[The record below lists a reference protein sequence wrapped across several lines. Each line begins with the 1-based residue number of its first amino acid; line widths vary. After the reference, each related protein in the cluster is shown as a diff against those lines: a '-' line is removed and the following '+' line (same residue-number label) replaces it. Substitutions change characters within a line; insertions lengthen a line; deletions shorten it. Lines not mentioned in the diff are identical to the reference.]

1 LSFNAYHVAISLQD
15 CNEKMSSEDDNGENP
30 WDVKND
36 PPKKPAKDSDSRQTR
51 GNDSNQNQPDFGKIM
66 VDFQRR
72 FKEARGG
79 GGGGGGSSPSGNQL
93 GFFAVIG
100 ALLLAVW
107 FGSGFYRVQEGE
119 VAVVLR
125 FGEMVRTTL
134 PGLRYLLPAPIERE
148 IVKNVAVV
156 NKIDSSHN
164 HDGDVE
170 QSLILTGDENMVLTN
185 YTVLWKI
192 KDITQYL
199 FMVRN
204 PDETIRAAAESALR
218 EVVGQTTARK
228 ALTEG
233 RELIGSQSQE
243 ILQKILDSY
252 NTGVQIISFQL
263 QRVEPPSQVV
273 EAFNDMQASLVDADR
288 LANEAQSY
296 SNDIL
301 PKARGQAE
309 GILRGAEAYAAEVVA
324 KAEGEASRFNQVH
337 QANRK
342 NQRITRIRMHRE
354 TMDEIIKR
362 GAITIVDK
370 DLAKSL
376 QNYNQLNP
384 ATLKKK
390 EGA

>member
-1 LSFNAYHVAISLQD
+1 
-15 CNEKMSSEDDNGENP
+15 MTPEDDNEENP
-30 WDVKND
+30 WEVKGET
-36 PPKKPAKDSDSRQTR
+36 PKKEPKGTESKR
-51 GNDSNQNQPDFGKIM
+51 NVNQDNPDFNKLLG
-66 VDFQRR
+66 DFQKR
-72 FKEARGG
+72 FKSRN
-79 GGGGGGSSPSGNQL
+79 GGGSGGLPSGNQK
-93 GFFAVIG
+93 GFFAIV
-100 ALLLAVW
+100 AFLVVAVW
-107 FGSGFYRVQEGE
+107 FGSGIYRVQEGE

-125 FGEMVRTTL
+125 FGKMVRTAV
-134 PGLRYLLPAPIERE
+134 PGLRYHLPYPIEQE
-148 IVKNVAVV
+148 IIKNVSVV

-164 HDGDVE
+164 HEGDTD

-199 FMVRN
+199 FMMRN

-252 NTGVQIISFQL
+252 NTGVQIVTFQL

-309 GILRGAEAYAAEVVA
+309 GILRAAEAYAAEVVA
-324 KAEGEASRFNQVH
+324 KAEGDAARFNQVY
-337 QANRK
+337 QANLKNRK
-342 NQRITRIRMHRE
+342 VTRIRMHRE
-354 TMDEIIKR
+354 TMDELLKK
-362 GAITIVDK
+362 GGVTVVDHS
-370 DLAKSL
+370 LAKSL
-376 QNYNQLNP
+376 QNYNQLTP
-384 ATLKKK
+384 APLLNKK